1 VESVYQFGEVG
12 PVSGAE
18 GTSVQIKVSR
28 TGAAGDGAAI
38 VQASH
43 GTTSAGDFD
52 LGDGNPEGK
61 ATGYWVNFKGSETEA
76 TLSIPLTKDT
86 LKEPVEEFVVDIIGG
101 SHAEHDSVGS
111 RSSITVQIRD
121 PGSSGLGSGVKPGGV
136 LGHPFGGAGHG
147 TGGGKPG
154 GGFGKPGSG
163 TGGGGGKGGFGGGLP
178 GAIGGKP
185 GLGGGVGGNGVGG
198 GHGGTGGVGGS
209 GGSGGKGG
217 VGGGLPGVI
226 GGKPGS
232 GAGAGGHGGAGGK
245 GGNAGSGG
253 KGGAGFGKPGMGTSG
268 NGGAGFLAGQP
279 VKKPG
284 AGIHAGIPAPVKPN
298 DSLTGQPPLTPAGP
312 TGSAFPPPA
321 SAAGAASGSGTGFQP
336 PAPQVAL
343 QSQFQRSP
351 GKSLPQ
357 LGVMEAETS
366 GSCGCAAVPGVTP
379 ADQHALLRPVTTGLG

>member
-1 VESVYQFGEVG
+1 MESVYQFGEVG

-86 LKEPVEEFVVDIIGG
+86 LKEPIEEFVVDIIGG

-163 TGGGGGKGGFGGGLP
+163 TGAAEP
-178 GAIGGKP
+178 R
-185 GLGGGVGGNGVGG
+185 VRRR
-198 GHGGTGGVGGS
+198 
-209 GGSGGKGG
+209 
-217 VGGGLPGVI
+217 
-226 GGKPGS
+226 
-232 GAGAGGHGGAGGK
+232 AGAAACVRSGPGGGAGR
-245 GGNAGSGG
+245 
-253 KGGAGFGKPGMGTSG
+253 M
-268 NGGAGFLAGQP
+268 
-279 VKKPG
+279 
-284 AGIHAGIPAPVKPN
+284 
-298 DSLTGQPPLTPAGP
+298 
-312 TGSAFPPPA
+312 
-321 SAAGAASGSGTGFQP
+321 
-336 PAPQVAL
+336 
-343 QSQFQRSP
+343 RSD
-351 GKSLPQ
+351 L
-357 LGVMEAETS
+357 
-366 GSCGCAAVPGVTP
+366 
-379 ADQHALLRPVTTGLG
+379 